1 MRKLLTF
8 AAVLLVLAVVFC
20 LPCYASEEAVETEEV
35 VAPANTEAA
44 EEQATEAVVEP
55 STEVVD
61 ETTESTTESTTEATE
76 ETAEVTEEETTA
88 EEETTEETTE
98 EETTEVI
105 GITDGYTNEQARDWL
120 INAIMTAKPEE
131 VEFIKGYIEDALV
144 SMEGLAYTEW
154 EWIYKIVADNIEW
167 VSCLTVG
174 IGFLAAAFFAIFK
187 YRREKTLINN
197 AASAANASEA
207 KMGEM
212 TEKVAEYE
220 ETIKALAETVT
231 KALAQMQ
238 EHDGQLAA
246 VGQELIKRDETVIAA
261 STADVHAMI
270 LLADIV
276 GDLIQ
281 LSNIPQVR
289 KDEIYSKHE
298 TAKNHIFTQTMG
310 GESHD
315 ETEA

>member
-1 MRKLLTF
+1 MRKPLTF

-35 VAPANTEAA
+35 VAPANTEVA

-55 STEVVD
+55 STED
-61 ETTESTTESTTEATE
+61 TAEATEATEETVEETTEATE
-76 ETAEVTEEETTA
+76 EETT
-88 EEETTEETTE
+88 

-105 GITDGYTNEQARDWL
+105 GITDGYTTEQARDWL
-120 INAIMTAKPEE
+120 VNAIMTAKPEE

-220 ETIKALAETVT
+220 EIIKALAETVT

-310 GESHD
+310 GENHD

>member
-1 MRKLLTF
+1 MRKLLSIF
-8 AAVLLVLAVVFC
+8 AVLLVIAMLFA
-20 LPCYASEEAVETEEV
+20 LPCYASLEAVETEE
-35 VAPANTEAA
+35 ATTTPTITEEAQ
-44 EEQATEAVVEP
+44 ENATEAVVEP

-61 ETTESTTESTTEATE
+61 ETTEDTADAT
-76 ETAEVTEEETTA
+76 A
-88 EEETTEETTE
+88 EETTEAATE
-98 EETTEVI
+98 EETTEAI
-105 GITDGYTNEQARDWL
+105 GITDGYTGEQARDWL

-174 IGFLAAAFFAIFK
+174 LGFVSAAFVAIFK

-197 AASAANASEA
+197 AAASANASESAMADMTA
-207 KMGEM
+207 K
-212 TEKVAEYE
+212 VSEYE
-220 ETIKALAETVT
+220 ETIKTLAETVT
-231 KALAQMQ
+231 KALTQM
-238 EHDGQLAA
+238 EAHDASLEA
-246 VGQELIKRDETVIAA
+246 VGQELIKRDDTVIAA

-276 GDLIQ
+276 GELIQ
-281 LSNIPQVR
+281 LSSIPQIR

-298 TAKNHIFTQTMG
+298 TAKNHIFAQTMG
-310 GESHD
+310 GENHD
-315 ETEA
+315 ESEA

>member
-8 AAVLLVLAVVFC
+8 AAVLLVLAVAFC

-35 VAPANTEAA
+35 VAPANTEVA

-55 STEVVD
+55 STED
-61 ETTESTTESTTEATE
+61 TAEATEGTEATE
-76 ETAEVTEEETTA
+76 ETVEETT
-88 EEETTEETTE
+88 

-310 GESHD
+310 GENHD